1 MNEQKEIITTFSEM
15 APRYES
21 LMNNELNKFWGIS
34 YRDFVSYLLDGI
46 TTDKEDWILDIATGT
61 GFIPSYLI
69 KKNLIF
75 GKIIGLDLTFGM
87 LKSAKSRVSEDNC
100 EDQVSLVC
108 ASAHQ
113 MPFQQRSFDKAICC
127 LATHHMDVSTLLS
140 NIEFSLKSDG
150 RLYIADA
157 GGSSTWSNSLIKWG
171 IKVAAFLYFIIAE
184 NYSRAIAES
193 SAIGNIHT
201 AEEWEELV
209 KSHGFVDVKID
220 QMRSRRFWAPDPIII
235 KAKKPKERE

>member
-34 YRDFVSYLLDGI
+34 YKDFVSYLLDGI
-46 TTDKEDWILDIATGT
+46 STDKEDWILDIATGT

-69 KKNLIF
+69 KKNLKF

-87 LKSAKSRVSEDNC
+87 LKSAKNRVCEDNC
-100 EDQVSLVC
+100 EDRVSLVC

-113 MPFQQRSFDKAICC
+113 MPFQLCSFNKAICC
-127 LATHHMDVSTLLS
+127 LATHHMNVPTLLS
-140 NIEFSLKSDG
+140 NIELILKPDG

-157 GGSSTWSNSLIKWG
+157 GGSSTWANSLIKWG
-171 IKVAAFLYFIIAE
+171 IKAAAFLYFIIAE

-209 KSHGFVDVKID
+209 KSMGFVDVKID
-220 QMRSRRFWAPDPIII
+220 RMRSRRFWAPDPIII
-235 KAKKPKERE
+235 KAKKPKERL